1 MCIEDHKEPAH
12 LKYDLTEKRTCWIG
26 TGLAT
31 AKLYQN
37 PVVHMILGFQFKGYY
52 CESLE
57 NYQEVWIFLLILNI
71 CSATSFEKIKL
82 SSLFVV
88 VITVWGRILLHTIA
102 LWIPFFGGGALECCD
117 YSCVTPGPTKTNHI
131 VYLSFLVMVR
141 KSMCVVINVWWGS
154 EIKCTGFLDLG

>member
-1 MCIEDHKEPAH
+1 MMCIEDHKEPAR

-57 NYQEVWIFLLILNI
+57 NYQEVWIFLLICNI
-71 CSATSFEKIKL
+71 CSATGFEKIKL

-88 VITVWGRILLHTIA
+88 VITVWGRVLLHTIGESCT
-102 LWIPFFGGGALECCD
+102 LNPFYFGGGGELWSAA
-117 YSCVTPGPTKTNHI
+117 I
-131 VYLSFLVMVR
+131 
-141 KSMCVVINVWWGS
+141 
-154 EIKCTGFLDLG
+154 TGM